1 MAGESALEPE
11 VRVLQPLQPL
21 CEYGT
26 DLQPADAQLGARRH
40 HVALEE
46 LLDVPGYVQRVCSA
60 CAVVPC
66 ACTDRAPRTKGVVRV
81 ARTYAAGIVVPDA
94 KRCAMRCAAC
104 DALCMRC
111 GAMPCDAMPCGA
123 VRCGAVARAPR
134 TAAAAGVRC
143 SRPSCAA
150 R

>member
-21 CEYGT
+21 CENRT

-46 LLDVPGYVQRVCSA
+46 LLDVPGHVQRMCSA
-60 CAVVPC
+60 CAAHVLP
-66 ACTDRAPRTKGVVRV
+66 APRIYGGK
-81 ARTYAAGIVVPDA
+81 IVVPAA
-94 KRCAMRCAAC
+94 KRCAMRCGAS
-104 DALCMRC
+104 DALRDVMLWDAMRC
-111 GAMPCDAMPCGA
+111 SGPTHGSSSGCPMQ
-123 VRCGAVARAPR
+123 
-134 TAAAAGVRC
+134 
-143 SRPSCAA
+143 PSVLRSPLSAI